1 MKRFYI
7 KAKFP
12 ASLKKLKDMLT
23 MFLSSCLVTRGDE

>member
-12 ASLKKLKDMLT
+12 ASPEKLKDVLT
-23 MFLSSCLVTRGDE
+23 VPAFLPGDNCWR